1 MSVPAQTPSKEYI
14 ANGTTTAFPLEFNC
28 DKAEYLIVTLNGE
41 DAPVGSWT
49 LANDTVTF
57 NVAPLNGVVV
67 NLERNTPFQRTT
79 NYKLYDNSFRPSAV
93 NKDFDLIWW
102 KLQELGY
109 RDQVIWLAL
118 IKEISDRTNGD
129 IELQNQINTIEQQ
142 VDLNTQDI
150 AKLITDLSQEI
161 ADRIKGDQIL
171 KDMFLSMIDEAINEG
186 TINALAVT
194 HLDSLEALE
203 GVTNVWDGRTI
214 YVKDLGNYRY
224 DARTTS
230 WIKAYQDADN
240 VIDRNESQK
249 EINSITP
256 RYFSSV
262 DEMLAYPHKRNGLLA
277 ITKSYHAGLNKGGAK
292 YVYDSSKASIN
303 DGVVCIYGWK
313 LNATK
318 LNPYICGAYGDGVA
332 DDTVAMK
339 NWLDLTE
346 SYGFGEAELPEGSYI
361 YNEVLNVGGTTSIKG
376 CGQKSVLRPTGC
388 HGLNFLRSDAVG
400 ARSITDFWIYPQNG
414 TSFYGL
420 YANLNT
426 PTDRITGV
434 LFKNIYVSWMLGTA
448 YLKGVWH
455 SCFENIYSINNY
467 RGIKL
472 VGQNVKVDIKT
483 CWLIRGNTSNIG
495 DNLDSYGVSIEY
507 DSENVRSEDIKIS
520 RCIIY
525 GYDRGVNVVSVLNG
539 AIQNCDID
547 FALSYGIYCSVLD
560 GGFAIQDNWIAI
572 TANATS
578 PIYGIYFS
586 ALGSAKETT
595 RTITNN
601 YVVHYGSSPVTAS
614 TGIYLGSNQRMVKIA
629 DNTVL
634 SFSYGIYGDGADYT
648 KILDNTIDAKTYS
661 IFLYSVKNTQIN
673 GNFLNQL
680 IFCYPFNVNY
690 TDFGINFSEVNTGL
704 KSTAS
709 ILSGT
714 TSITINFDKPIYVGL
729 PTYLY
734 PVCEI
739 IGAQGINYTF
749 LGDGTQKTGIT
760 FTVGSAPSSDLQFAY
775 KISTFNRIS

>member
-1 MSVPAQTPSKEYI
+1 MSSKLQSPFPLLPDIDGRPLDGGYVYIGEAGKNPEVYPIPVFWDEGLTVPAGQPIRTRNGYFARYGQAGKIYIGVDSCSITLKNKKKLVVSSDLKTDLNLTENGFFEKSK
-14 ANGTTTAFPLEFNC
+14 ANVTIVDSVNDLNDLE
-28 DKAEYLIVTLNGE
+28 KWHGR
-41 DAPVGSWT
+41 
-49 LANDTVTF
+49 TVRTRSF
-57 NVAPLNGVVV
+57 NVPNYALA
-67 NLERNTPFQRTT
+67 TPFKGAATYT
-79 NYKLYDNSFRPSAV
+79 YDLASA
-93 NKDFDLIWW
+93 L
-102 KLQELGY
+102 
-109 RDQVIWLAL
+109 
-118 IKEISDRTNGD
+118 
-129 IELQNQINTIEQQ
+129 
-142 VDLNTQDI
+142 
-150 AKLITDLSQEI
+150 
-161 ADRIKGDQIL
+161 
-171 KDMFLSMIDEAINEG
+171 
-186 TINALAVT
+186 
-194 HLDSLEALE
+194 
-203 GVTNVWDGRTI
+203 
-214 YVKDLGNYRY
+214 
-224 DARTTS
+224 
-230 WIKAYQDADN
+230 
-240 VIDRNESQK
+240 
-249 EINSITP
+249 
-256 RYFSSV
+256 
-262 DEMLAYPHKRNGLLA
+262 
-277 ITKSYHAGLNKGGAK
+277 
-292 YVYDSSKASIN
+292 IN

-313 LNATK
+313 LNAIK
-318 LNPYICGAYGDGVA
+318 LNPYICGAYGDGFA

-361 YNEVLNVGGTTSIKG
+361 YKESLNVGGTTSIKG